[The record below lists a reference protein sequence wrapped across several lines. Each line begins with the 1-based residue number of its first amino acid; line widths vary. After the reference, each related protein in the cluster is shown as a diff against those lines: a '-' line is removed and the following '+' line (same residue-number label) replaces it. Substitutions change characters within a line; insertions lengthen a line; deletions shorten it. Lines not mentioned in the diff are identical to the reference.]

1 MALIHFPT
9 PASSGSGCEGMLSVP
24 RLRNTPNGE
33 FKIVKLGEISN
44 GNTDKRKAE
53 TRVLGGNAGGER

>member
-9 PASSGSGCEGMLSVP
+9 PASSGSGYEGMLSVP

-33 FKIVKLGEISN
+33 LKIVKLGEVSN
-44 GNTDKRKAE
+44 GNTEKRKAE
-53 TRVLGGNAGGER
+53 TRVFGGNAGGER

>member
-9 PASSGSGCEGMLSVP
+9 PASSGSGYEGMLSVP

-33 FKIVKLGEISN
+33 LKIMKLGEISN

-53 TRVLGGNAGGER
+53 TRVLGGNARGER

>member
-33 FKIVKLGEISN
+33 LKIVKLGEVSN
-44 GNTDKRKAE
+44 GNTEKRKAE
-53 TRVLGGNAGGER
+53 TRVLGGNARGER

>member
-24 RLRNTPNGE
+24 RLRNTPNGATN
-33 FKIVKLGEISN
+33 IMKLGEISN
-44 GNTDKRKAE
+44 GNTDNRNAE
-53 TRVLGGNAGGER
+53 MGVLGGDARGVR

>member
-9 PASSGSGCEGMLSVP
+9 PASSGSGYEGMLSVP

-33 FKIVKLGEISN
+33 LKIVKLGEVSN
-44 GNTDKRKAE
+44 GNTDNRNAE
-53 TRVLGGNAGGER
+53 IGVLGGNAGGER

>member
-33 FKIVKLGEISN
+33 LKIVKLGEVSN
-44 GNTDKRKAE
+44 GNTEKRKAE
-53 TRVLGGNAGGER
+53 TRVLGWNAGGER